1 MWPVA
6 ALQPSV
12 GRFSPW
18 DSGQGGPR
26 VPCVVASHTGGLVVL
41 QEHLPA
47 FHPLSEGPGSRRRE
61 ETRPVLCP
69 PPWLDTYMEVG
80 T

>member
-1 MWPVA
+1 MRAVA

-18 DSGQGGPR
+18 DSRPGGPA
-26 VPCVVASHTGGLVVL
+26 VSCVVASNITGLVAL
-41 QEHLPA
+41 EEHLPTS
-47 FHPLSEGPGSRRRE
+47 HLLSEGPGSRWE
-61 ETRPVLCP
+61 EMCPVLCP
-69 PPWLDTYMEVG
+69 PPWLGTYMGVG